1 MLFQAADSPGGREL
15 AAKYADVVFSANTAY
30 GKALAYAEDLRA
42 RLTRHGRSADAV
54 RILPGATVVLGEGL
68 E

>member
-1 MLFQAADSPGGREL
+1 MLFQAGDSPGGREL